1 MPAKLT
7 KITSPL
13 PTDLDDQLERI
24 AKATGLKK
32 SLLIRV
38 ALERQLP
45 EIERNGI
52 TFPATNKITEQ
63 PEVAYVAG
71 AGGGK

>member
-1 MPAKLT
+1 MPASFT
-7 KITSPL
+7 KITSPI
-13 PTDLDDQLERI
+13 PTELDVQLERI

-32 SLLIRV
+32 SLLIRA

-52 TFPATNKITEQ
+52 TFPATNKLIDQ
-63 PEVAYVAG
+63 PEAAAMASVAQ
-71 AGGGK
+71 

>member
-1 MPAKLT
+1 MPAT
-7 KITSPL
+7 FNKITSPI
-13 PTDLDDQLERI
+13 PTELDVQLERI

-52 TFPATNKITEQ
+52 TFPPTHALVDLPEAAAVAT
-63 PEVAYVAG
+63 PAG
-71 AGGGK
+71 R